1 MGPKNRRICTRFYK
15 AAKVGRPLAQPLQDG
30 RVICAKTNAMIRCLI
45 GILLCACP
53 VLSAQERG
61 QKTTSYEV
69 RTVAFYNLEN
79 LFDTTNDSLVRDDDR
94 TPEGKDRWTE
104 DRLERKLQ
112 NLSVTLVSLGSEY
125 GANPP
130 DLLGVCEVEN
140 RGVLERLVRQPALL
154 PYDLGII
161 HFDSPDHRGIDVA
174 LIYRKDRFFPE
185 DSQSFRLLLHDG
197 SGWRKYTRD
206 QLVVGGFLGP
216 DRVFV
221 LVNHWPSRG
230 GVPAQTREF
239 RKAAAL
245 RQRFLID
252 SILYRHPGTRVIS
265 MGDYNDNPVDPSM
278 KILEGSKNKT
288 HATGPDKTLFNPMQ
302 KLYRKGIGS
311 LAYRDRWN
319 LFDQILLSQ
328 AWLRPHDGGFRF
340 WKAGVFQGG
349 PLKTREGRYKGYP
362 LRTYAGGVY
371 QGGYSDHFP
380 VFAYVIRP
388 LGGIK

>member
-1 MGPKNRRICTRFYK
+1 MNGLF
-15 AAKVGRPLAQPLQDG
+15 
-30 RVICAKTNAMIRCLI
+30 
-45 GILLCACP
+45 LCAC
-53 VLSAQERG
+53 LAGSGQESG
-61 QKTTSYEV
+61 HKAPSYEV

-79 LFDTTNDSLVRDDDR
+79 LFDTVNDSLVGDDDR
-94 TPEGKDRWTE
+94 TPDGRDRWTE
-104 DRLERKLQ
+104 ARLDRKLK
-112 NLSVTLVSLGSEY
+112 NLSATLASLGSEY

-140 RGVLERLVRQPALL
+140 REVLERLVRQPALD

-161 HFDSPDHRGIDVA
+161 HFDSPDPRGIDVA
-174 LIYRKDRFFPE
+174 LVYRKDHFFPE
-185 DSQSFRLLLHDG
+185 ESFSFRLLLFDE

-230 GVPAQTREF
+230 GVPAVTREF

-252 SILYRHPGTRVIS
+252 SLLYRHPGTRVIS
-265 MGDYNDNPVDPSM
+265 MGDFNDNPVDPSM
-278 KILEGSKNKT
+278 KILTGKKAEG
-288 HATGPDKTLFNPMQ
+288 AETGSSALLFNPME
-302 KLYRKGIGS
+302 KMYRRGIGS

-319 LFDQILLSQ
+319 LFDQILFSQ
-328 AWLRPHDGGFRF
+328 AWTVPGPPGFRF

-349 PLKTREGRYKGYP
+349 PLKTPQGRYQGYP
-362 LRTYAGGVY
+362 FRTYAGGIY

-380 VFAYVIRP
+380 VYAYVIRP
-388 LGGIK
+388 LGGAN